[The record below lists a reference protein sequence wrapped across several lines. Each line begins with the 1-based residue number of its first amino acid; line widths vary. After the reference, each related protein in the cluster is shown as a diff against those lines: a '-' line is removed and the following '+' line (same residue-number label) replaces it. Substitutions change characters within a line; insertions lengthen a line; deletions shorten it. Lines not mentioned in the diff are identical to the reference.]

1 MNFSTIKQNKTD
13 FDEFNLA
20 GLDNLYICVII
31 LKNKIENIS
40 VNYKSSLV
48 PLSNQL
54 SISLLEIT
62 ASFGVGGEA
71 PKQWSGS
78 LGSTTS
84 NCWPTGPDGSMLRP
98 DNRVLLEHKTAM
110 HKVHQKWIYCLCSN
124 IISLENG
131 LVQFSF
137 DVIPHEKSSVAYIEY
152 VWRARVM
159 VRQ

>member
-71 PKQWSGS
+71 PKQ
-78 LGSTTS
+78 
-84 NCWPTGPDGSMLRP
+84 
-98 DNRVLLEHKTAM
+98 
-110 HKVHQKWIYCLCSN
+110 
-124 IISLENG
+124 
-131 LVQFSF
+131 
-137 DVIPHEKSSVAYIEY
+137 
-152 VWRARVM
+152 
-159 VRQ
+159 